1 MRLDRRRNNE
11 LRPVK
16 ITPGYIDYPEGSV
29 LIEAGK
35 TRVLCAVSVQPGVPR
50 WLEGRGQGW
59 LTAEYAMLP
68 RATLTRTPRE
78 TTPSARSQEIKRL
91 IGRSL
96 RAAVD
101 LRLIGENTITVDCDV
116 LQADGGTRTAAI
128 TGAYVA
134 LAFAIRKMIADKT
147 ASPRA
152 FKTAVAAVS
161 VGICAAS
168 SRGGVQIELDPT
180 VPRDDAAGG
189 EELLD
194 LNYEE
199 DSRAEVD
206 FNVVMTAEGKFIEV
220 QGTAEGEPFARDAM
234 DRLLNLAREGIGEL
248 LKIQATV
255 LSSR

>member
-1 MRLDRRRNNE
+1 MRIDHRRNNE

-35 TRVLCAVSVQPGVPR
+35 TRVLCAVSVQPGVPK
-50 WLEGRGQGW
+50 WLDGRGQGW

-68 RATLTRTPRE
+68 RATHTRTPRE

-101 LRLIGENTITVDCDV
+101 LRLIGENTITIDCDV
-116 LQADGGTRTAAI
+116 IQADGGTRTASI

-134 LAFAIRKMIADKT
+134 LVIAVRKMIADKT

-152 FKTAVAAVS
+152 LKTAVAAVS
-161 VGICAAS
+161 AGI
-168 SRGGVQIELDPT
+168 V
-180 VPRDDAAGG
+180 GG
-189 EELLD
+189 EEMLD
-194 LNYEE
+194 LCYQE

-206 FNVVMTAEGKFIEV
+206 FNVVMTAEGKFIEM

-234 DRLLNLAREGIGEL
+234 DRLVTLARAGIQEL
-248 LKIQATV
+248 FKIQSSV
-255 LSSR
+255 L

>member
-1 MRLDRRRNNE
+1 MRNDNRRNNE

-35 TRVLCAVSVQPGVPR
+35 TRVLCAVTVQPGVPR
-50 WLEGRGQGW
+50 WLDGREQGW

-68 RATLTRTPRE
+68 RATHTRTQRE
-78 TTPSARSQEIKRL
+78 TTPSSRSQEIKRL

-101 LRLIGENTITVDCDV
+101 LKLIGENTITIDCDV
-116 LQADGGTRTAAI
+116 IQADGGTRTASI

-134 LAFAIRKMIADKT
+134 TVIALRKMIADKT
-147 ASPRA
+147 ASPRSI
-152 FKTAVAAVS
+152 KTAVAAIS
-161 VGICAAS
+161 VGI
-168 SRGGVQIELDPT
+168 VNN
-180 VPRDDAAGG
+180 
-189 EELLD
+189 EEMLD
-194 LNYEE
+194 LCYQE

-220 QGTAEGEPFARDAM
+220 QGTAEGEPFSREAM
-234 DRLLNLAREGIGEL
+234 DRLMNLAQGGIAEL
-248 LKIQATV
+248 FKIQKAA
-255 LSSR
+255 LQ

>member
-1 MRLDRRRNNE
+1 MRPDHRLNHQ

-16 ITPGYIDYPEGSV
+16 ITPGYLDYSEGSV

-35 TRVLCAVSVQPGVPR
+35 TRVLCAVSIEAGVPR
-50 WLEGRGQGW
+50 WLDGRGQGW

-68 RATLTRTPRE
+68 RATHERMPRE
-78 TTPSARSQEIKRL
+78 TTPSARSQEIRRL

-101 LRLIGENTITVDCDV
+101 LKMIGENTLTIDCDV

-134 LAFAIRKMIADKT
+134 LALALKKMIADKT

-152 FKTAVAAVS
+152 LKTQVAAVS
-161 VGICAAS
+161 VGII
-168 SRGGVQIELDPT
+168 GGDEM
-180 VPRDDAAGG
+180 
-189 EELLD
+189 LD
-194 LNYEE
+194 LCYAE

-220 QGTAEGEPFARDAM
+220 QGTAEGNPFARDAM
-234 DRLLNLAREGIGEL
+234 DRLVNLARDGISEL
-248 LKIQATV
+248 FKIQAAV
-255 LSSR
+255 LGGS

>member
-1 MRLDRRRNNE
+1 MRIDNRLNDQ
-11 LRPVK
+11 LRPIK
-16 ITPGYIDYPEGSV
+16 ITPGYIDYAEGSV

-35 TRVLCAVSVQPGVPR
+35 TRVLCAVSVQEGVPR
-50 WLEGRGQGW
+50 WLDGRGQGW

-68 RATLTRTPRE
+68 RATHTRMPRE
-78 TTPSARSQEIKRL
+78 TTPSARSQEIRRL

-101 LRLIGENTITVDCDV
+101 LKLIGENTVAVDCDV

-134 LAFAIRKMIADKT
+134 LAIALKKMVADKT

-152 FKTAVAAVS
+152 LKTAVAAVS
-161 VGICAAS
+161 AGI
-168 SRGGVQIELDPT
+168 VN
-180 VPRDDAAGG
+180 V
-189 EELLD
+189 EEMLD
-194 LNYEE
+194 LCYDE

-220 QGTAEGEPFARDAM
+220 QGTAEGEPFAREAM
-234 DRLLNLAREGIGEL
+234 DRLLNLARDGINEL
-248 LKIQATV
+248 LRIQQLV
-255 LSSR
+255 LRA

>member
-1 MRLDRRRNNE
+1 MRPDSRRNNE

-16 ITPGYIDYPEGSV
+16 ITPGYVDYPEGCV

-101 LRLIGENTITVDCDV
+101 LKLIGESTLTVDCDV

-134 LAFAIRKMIADKT
+134 LGIALKKMIADKT

-152 FKTAVAAVS
+152 LKTAVAAVS
-161 VGICAAS
+161 VGIV
-168 SRGGVQIELDPT
+168 GGAEM
-180 VPRDDAAGG
+180 
-189 EELLD
+189 LD

-206 FNVVMTAEGKFIEV
+206 FNIVMTAEGKFIEV

-234 DRLLNLAREGIGEL
+234 ERLLNLARGGIGEL
-248 LKIQATV
+248 LKIQSV
-255 LSSR
+255 ILGSP